1 MRGDSQV
8 SSSSERMELS
18 LLPKDVL
25 ELGRLLVSE
34 YLQERD
40 GDTLSRWFLHAIAER
55 LVEFNEAKGE
65 KARKCAQD
73 AAADLILRF
82 WRHRKVTDLNVDPLS
97 RFEELFK
104 SLELLIPKANPWM
117 SQRVHQTEKLAAE
130 LFECL
135 SSLTIGL
142 MLLGLSESGK
152 HPRNSSLFARFL
164 PTNEQGMLRYFE
176 FVERSLTKKDTV
188 TAAEAVSLESR
199 TVIETVQAWTALTRT
214 KLDQLDRILSD
225 AIGKLPKSADS
236 FKKRDSKKTP
246 RKAPAKKEAKK
257 NSPRI

>member
-1 MRGDSQV
+1 
-8 SSSSERMELS
+8 
-18 LLPKDVL
+18 L

-40 GDTLSRWFLHAIAER
+40 GDTLSRWFLHAIAEK
-55 LVEFNEAKGE
+55 LIEFNEAKGE
-65 KARKCAQD
+65 KARKSAQD
-73 AAADLILRF
+73 TAADLILRF
-82 WRHRKVTDLNVDPLS
+82 WRHRKATNLNVDPLS

-142 MLLGLSESGK
+142 MLLGLSESDK
-152 HPRNSSLFARFL
+152 PPRNSNLFARFL

-176 FVERSLTKKDTV
+176 FVERSLTTKETV
-188 TAAEAVSLESR
+188 TASEAVPLKSK

-225 AIGKLPKSADS
+225 AVGKLPKSADS
-236 FKKRDSKKTP
+236 PKKRDSKKTP
-246 RKAPAKKEAKK
+246 RNAPAKKATKK
-257 NSPRI
+257 NSTVIKNRRR